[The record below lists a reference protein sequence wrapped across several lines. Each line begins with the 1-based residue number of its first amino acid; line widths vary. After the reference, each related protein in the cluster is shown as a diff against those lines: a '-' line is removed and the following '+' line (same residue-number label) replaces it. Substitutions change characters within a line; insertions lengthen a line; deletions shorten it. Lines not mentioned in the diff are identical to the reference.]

1 MPLLS
6 VSNLTQRIGGKC
18 VLWDVTLE
26 VDHGEITGV
35 FGRSDSGKTSLARV
49 IAGIDEPTG
58 GSVLID
64 LGEGARGDGV
74 SLALSSP
81 AAAADITVYEHL
93 QLFATLWGVSR
104 KRRLREIAF
113 LMELLDLGDHRS
125 MRCSQ
130 LSSGALRR
138 LELARALVADAP
150 LTIIDS
156 LLDTLEPDLR
166 EKLWEHILSLRRNQR
181 KSFLILTSSSRVA
194 EMCMR
199 LAVIHRGRIS
209 FLGRPDD
216 FRRLAGEDVVVLGD
230 VTNPALRNRI
240 QERMSVVIQEEEGF
254 LSFRVA
260 NGERVVSD
268 LLMEFGSDLGC
279 VYLKRPTLDDAL
291 DVLAAGPATV
301 AAPVAEG

>member
-18 VLWDVTLE
+18 VLWDVNLE
-26 VDHGEITGV
+26 IDHGEITGV
-35 FGRSDSGKTSLARV
+35 FGRSDSGKTTLARV
-49 IAGIDEPTG
+49 IAGLEEPTG

-81 AAAADITVYEHL
+81 AAAPELTVYEHL

-104 KRRLREIAF
+104 KRRVRDIAF
-113 LMELLDLGDHRS
+113 LMELLDLRDYRS
-125 MRCSQ
+125 MRCSR

-138 LELARALVADAP
+138 LEIARTLVADAP

-166 EKLWEHILSLRRNQR
+166 EKLWEHIMSLRRNQQ
-181 KSFLILTSSSRVA
+181 KSFLVLTASSRVA
-194 EMCMR
+194 EMCTR

-216 FRRLAGEDVVVLGD
+216 FRRLAGEDMVVLGD

-240 QERMSVVIQEEEGF
+240 QERISVVIQEEEGF

-260 NGERVVSD
+260 NGERVVTD

-291 DVLAAGPATV
+291 DVLAAGPAAV

>member
-1 MPLLS
+1 
-6 VSNLTQRIGGKC
+6 
-18 VLWDVTLE
+18 
-26 VDHGEITGV
+26 
-35 FGRSDSGKTSLARV
+35 
-49 IAGIDEPTG
+49 
-58 GSVLID
+58 
-64 LGEGARGDGV
+64 
-74 SLALSSP
+74 
-81 AAAADITVYEHL
+81 
-93 QLFATLWGVSR
+93 
-104 KRRLREIAF
+104 
-113 LMELLDLGDHRS
+113 
-125 MRCSQ
+125 
-130 LSSGALRR
+130 
-138 LELARALVADAP
+138 
-150 LTIIDS
+150 
-156 LLDTLEPDLR
+156 
-166 EKLWEHILSLRRNQR
+166 
-181 KSFLILTSSSRVA
+181 
-194 EMCMR
+194 MR

-240 QERMSVVIQEEEGF
+240 QERISVVIQEEEGF